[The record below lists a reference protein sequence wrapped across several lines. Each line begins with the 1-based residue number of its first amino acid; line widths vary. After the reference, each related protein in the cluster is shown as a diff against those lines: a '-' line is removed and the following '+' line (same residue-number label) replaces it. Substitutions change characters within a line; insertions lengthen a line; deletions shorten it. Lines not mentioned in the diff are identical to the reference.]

1 MRSNTPPS
9 GELKIINSV
18 YTTLVLGLDR
28 SVVLVNSTYCS
39 DGKYSDK
46 DDIQNNIFLHE
57 IQLSI
62 FLVSDPMGKNKYL

>member
-1 MRSNTPPS
+1 M
-9 GELKIINSV
+9 
-18 YTTLVLGLDR
+18 
-28 SVVLVNSTYCS
+28 YCS